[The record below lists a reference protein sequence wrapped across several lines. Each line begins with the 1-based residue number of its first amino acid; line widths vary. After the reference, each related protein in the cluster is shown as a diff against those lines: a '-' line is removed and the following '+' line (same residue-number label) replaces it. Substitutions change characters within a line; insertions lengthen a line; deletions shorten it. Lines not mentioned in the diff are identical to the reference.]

1 MKISV
6 AIKRPGMAPYRTNI
20 SNTLENLQRTV
31 GGYIETVTLCDDLV
45 VICNEEGRLKGL
57 PYNCEICG
65 VKFVGDIIIC
75 GVKEDEF
82 ADLPC
87 DWSVLKLLFPFLWEV
102 D

>member
-1 MKISV
+1 MKISAAV
-6 AIKRPGMAPYRTNI
+6 KRPGLVPYHTNI

-31 GGYIETVTLCDDLV
+31 GGYIETITLCDDLV

-65 VKFVGDIIIC
+65 VDFVGDIIIC
-75 GVKEDEF
+75 GVSGDEF

-87 DWSVLKLLFPFLWEV
+87 DWSVLKLMFPFLWEV